1 MEQVETVEI
10 QYLDPLETY
19 TAHIEKNGMRG

>member
-1 MEQVETVEI
+1 MERIETVEI

-19 TAHIEKNGMRG
+19 TAHIKRMGVHG